1 MPAPFSP
8 GRLGADFTRLWTAS
22 AVSNLGDGV
31 TGLAGPL
38 LVASLTDSPAL
49 VAGAALAQRLPWL
62 LFSLP
67 AGAWVDRLDQRR
79 LLVAVNLARGALLGG
94 LTLAVWTGTATIPI
108 LYVTFFLFGTG
119 ETLSDST
126 SVALVPSIVPAEGLA
141 RANARLL
148 GTYLVGN
155 QLLAPPFGAWLFVV
169 VPALPF
175 AFDAV
180 SFLAAALL
188 VAPLVGRVPARA
200 REDRGRAL
208 RVEIAEGLGWLWRHR
223 TLRLL
228 AVCVAVMNL
237 AGAGSFAIW
246 VLWAR
251 ERLGLE
257 GVGFG
262 ALITAYAVGG
272 VLGTSLAGRLDARF
286 GPAVLLRAGLWMEA
300 AAQLVLALTRVPWV
314 AAATLVLFGTHATV
328 WGVVSMSLRQRI
340 VPEDLRGRVNSV
352 YFLFDLGG
360 AAVGTLLG
368 AVLASAFG
376 ITAPFWLGSLAVALL
391 ALASWRWFRG
401 PARPPAGPRRRT
413 GQGGGRSG
421 SPGRRGS
428 RGGPARPPGAP
439 ARSPRR

>member
-22 AVSNLGDGV
+22 TVSNLGDGV
-31 TGLAGPL
+31 TGVAGPL

-272 VLGTSLAGRLDARF
+272 VLGTSGRTPGRPVRP
-286 GPAVLLRAGLWMEA
+286 GRA
-300 AAQLVLALTRVPWV
+300 AAR
-314 AAATLVLFGTHATV
+314 
-328 WGVVSMSLRQRI
+328 R
-340 VPEDLRGRVNSV
+340 SV
-352 YFLFDLGG
+352 D
-360 AAVGTLLG
+360 
-368 AVLASAFG
+368 
-376 ITAPFWLGSLAVALL
+376 
-391 ALASWRWFRG
+391 
-401 PARPPAGPRRRT
+401 
-413 GQGGGRSG
+413 GGGRPAG
-421 SPGRRGS
+421 AGPDPRPLGRGRHPGAVRHPRHRVGGGQHVAAPAD
-428 RGGPARPPGAP
+428 RAGGPARAGQQRLFPV
-439 ARSPRR
+439 RPRRSGGRHPPWCRARLRLRHHRPVLAWLAGRGPAGPGKLALVSRPCSATSRASTANWSRGRAKWKPWP

>member
-1 MPAPFSP
+1 MRTPFWP

-31 TGLAGPL
+31 TGVAGPM

-49 VAGAALAQRLPWL
+49 VAGAAFAQRLPWL

-67 AGAWVDRLDQRR
+67 AGAWVDRLDRRR
-79 LLVAVNLARGALLGG
+79 LLVTANLARGVLLGG
-94 LTLAVWTGTATIPI
+94 LALAVGTGTATIPV
-108 LYVTFFLFGTG
+108 LYVAFFLFGTG

-126 SVALVPSIVPAEGLA
+126 SVALLPSVVPAEALA

-155 QLLAPPFGAWLFVV
+155 QLPAPPFGAWLFMAM
-169 VPALPF
+169 PALPF
-175 AFDAV
+175 SFDAA

-188 VAPLVGRVPARA
+188 VAPLQRRVPAGR
-200 REDRGRAL
+200 REHRGRA
-208 RVEIAEGLGWLWRHR
+208 VWAEIAEGLGWLWRHR

-228 AVCVAVMNL
+228 AICVAVMNL

-251 ERLGLE
+251 QRLGLE

-262 ALITAYAVGG
+262 ALITAYSVGG
-272 VLGTSLAGRLDARF
+272 VLGTSLAGRLDARL
-286 GPAVLLRAGLWMEA
+286 GPAVLLRAGLLVEA
-300 AAQLVLALTRVPWV
+300 SAQLVLALTRVPWV
-314 AAATLVLFGTHATV
+314 AGATLVLFGTHATV
-328 WGVVSMSLRQRI
+328 WGVVSVSLRQRI
-340 VPEDLRGRVNSV
+340 VPEELRGRVNSV

-368 AVLASAFG
+368 AGVASAVG
-376 ITAPFWLGSLAVALL
+376 ITAPFWLGSLAVAVL
-391 ALASWRWFRG
+391 ALATWRRF
-401 PARPPAGPRRRT
+401 ARVQA
-413 GQGGGRSG
+413 
-421 SPGRRGS
+421 
-428 RGGPARPPGAP
+428 
-439 ARSPRR
+439 

>member
-1 MPAPFSP
+1 MPAPSSP

-31 TGLAGPL
+31 TGVAGPL

-67 AGAWVDRLDQRR
+67 AGAWVDRLDRRR
-79 LLVAVNLARGALLGG
+79 LLVAGNLARGALLGG
-94 LTLAVWTGTATIPI
+94 VALAVWTGTATIPI

-126 SVALVPSIVPAEGLA
+126 SVALVPSIVPAEALA

-175 AFDAV
+175 TLDAA
-180 SFLAAALL
+180 SFLAAAVL
-188 VAPLVGRVPARA
+188 VAPLALGRGPARA
-200 REDRGRAL
+200 REGRGRAL
-208 RVEIAEGLGWLWRHR
+208 RAEIAEGLGWLWRHR

-228 AVCVAVMNL
+228 AICVAVMNL

-262 ALITAYAVGG
+262 ALITAYTVGG
-272 VLGTSLAGRLDARF
+272 VLGTSLAGRLDARL
-286 GPAVLLRAGLWMEA
+286 GPAVLLRAGLWVEA

-314 AAATLVLFGTHATV
+314 AGATLVLFGTHATV
-328 WGVVSMSLRQRI
+328 WGVVSVSLRQRV
-340 VPEDLRGRVNSV
+340 VPEELRGRVNSV

-368 AVLASAFG
+368 AVLASAVG

-391 ALASWRWFRG
+391 ALASWRRLGEARG
-401 PARPPAGPRRRT
+401 
-413 GQGGGRSG
+413 
-421 SPGRRGS
+421 
-428 RGGPARPPGAP
+428 
-439 ARSPRR
+439 